1 MEALMCFYILVLIT
15 TTAFYL
21 FLKSKK
27 GQKWLREL

>member
-1 MEALMCFYILVLIT
+1 MLFYMLVLVT
-15 TTAFYL
+15 TTGFFL